1 MKKNILPM
9 IPLRGIVVF
18 PGMVTHFDCG
28 RNKSIGSIE
37 QAELNNSNIFLTA
50 QKNELI
56 VEPKEKDL
64 YKYGTVA
71 AVKQILR
78 IPGGT
83 IRILIEGLKRGKIE
97 KIIEHDNYLEAEITE
112 YEEEDQKEESI
123 EAEAAIRLVEEDLNN
138 YSELDNK
145 LIPGLFQSIVD
156 ESTPSTLVDTAAG
169 YVNLKLEDYQKILET
184 IDVYQRLKKFHEIL
198 KKEIELLR
206 IERKIDSQVKSQMDK
221 VQRDYYLKE
230 QLEVI
235 KKELG
240 EEEEPLSYEKKLK
253 NKKLPKE
260 VLEKGLK
267 EVEKLSQMN
276 SQSPEYGVILNYL
289 DWILDLPWEDSKEEN
304 IDLKKARQIL
314 NKEHYG
320 LKSVKERILEFIAVR
335 KLSKD
340 TKGPILCLVGP
351 PGVGKTSIASSIA
364 HALNKKFVR
373 MSLGGVTDE
382 AEIRGHRRTY
392 VGALPGRVISLMKQA
407 KEKNPVFLM
416 DEIDKVGN
424 NYRGDP
430 ASGLL
435 EVLDPAQNKTFTDHF
450 MELPFD
456 LSEVFFITTA
466 NTTSTIP
473 SPLLDRMEIINL
485 EGYTP
490 DEKFNI
496 GKKYLLP
503 RQIKENGLNKKN
515 FALSDGAIKEI
526 INYYTREAGV
536 RSLEK
541 EISKVARRA
550 ALKIVEGEEEKI
562 SVTKTNLPE
571 YLGEKKFLFDLLD
584 KKNQIG
590 TVNGLAWTSIGGV
603 TLTIET
609 AVMPGKGKIILTGS
623 LGNVM
628 KESAQAAISYIGANT
643 KKFNVN
649 ENFRSEMDIH
659 IHVPEGAVPK
669 DGPSAGITIAT
680 SIISALTLRPVKR
693 DVAMT
698 GEITLRGRILPIGGL
713 KEKLLAAQRMGI
725 KKVLIPKDNERDLKE
740 IDDKVKDLLE
750 IVPLSSMDQVI
761 ELALEEIWL

>member
-123 EAEAAIRLVEEDLNN
+123 EVEAAIRLVEEDLNN

-609 AVMPGKGKIILTGS
+609 AVMPGKGQIILTGS

-761 ELALEEIWL
+761 ELALEEI

>member
-123 EAEAAIRLVEEDLNN
+123 EVEAAIRLVEEDLNN

-253 NKKLPKE
+253 SKKLPKE

-541 EISKVARRA
+541 EMSKVARRA

-571 YLGEKKFLFDLLD
+571 YLGEKKFLFDIFY

-761 ELALEEIWL
+761 ELALEEI